1 MSGPDPRIEALEGL
15 SEGLSELLLGIDGIG
30 SSPGALV
37 RARKKCDLHLE
48 RCQALWGES
57 RGSEAE
63 SADIDSAL
71 ASAVRLNAIAEDLVR
86 EQVERLRLSLEGVRE
101 GRRRLRGRGEVGPG
115 DATGRSCDIAG

>member
-1 MSGPDPRIEALEGL
+1 MAGADPRIEALEGL
-15 SEGLSELLLGIDGIG
+15 SEGLSELLLGIEGIG

-37 RARKKCDLHLE
+37 RAREKCDLHFE

-57 RGSEAE
+57 TEGDAE
-63 SADIDSAL
+63 GAALDDAL

-101 GRRRLRGRGEVGPG
+101 GRQRLRGRGDGGPG